1 MKNIGPEAYFRNF
14 TVIFNNKT
22 VPLFFGSQ
30 ISDAQ
35 TRIHLLL
42 LKRKQIKL
50 HDIGPGSTLKPHT
63 SHVSW
68 FEQANTLK
76 RMFLFFFTLLIV
88 VFNTMVAG
96 RKVVFLSDRLKHF
109 YEEH

>member
-1 MKNIGPEAYFRNF
+1 MGPVAYFRNF

-22 VPLFFGSQ
+22 VPLFFGIQ
-30 ISDAQ
+30 FSDAQ
-35 TRIHLLL
+35 TRIHLSI

-68 FEQANTLK
+68 FEQVNTLK
-76 RMFLFFFTLLIV
+76 RMFLCFFTLLIV
-88 VFNTMVAG
+88 AFNTVVAG
-96 RKVVFLSDRLKHF
+96 RKVVFFSDRLKQF